1 VGKLFPELKKKLKGS
16 VIVQFCPY
24 TKQGDIDLEGL
35 KENTKFI
42 LDFAKSGKDIVIMTN
57 GSTSEFYANTLEQQ
71 QKVIK
76 TTVETVAGQV
86 PVIAGV
92 SQAAAGLTIQMTRY
106 AKEVGADCALVVCPY
121 YHHASKEGMYQYFK
135 AIAEAVNTGIVVY
148 NNPDVSGTLI
158 PPDLMARLSKIDN
171 IIATKDNSPTAA
183 SYFWKTVSIDPQD
196 MVLLNGLGEV
206 EYVAAAAYG
215 LKYRGFVNTIGN
227 FAPQLPYAVYE
238 SVEANNFKQATEGLK
253 RELPFLRVSAKIQSR
268 RESISVFPE
277 WLRSST
283 TYISIG
289 KYAMNLIG
297 LKGGTYHP
305 AQLPV
310 ENLNA
315 DEKKEIKQALK
326 EMSLI

>member
-1 VGKLFPELKKKLKGS
+1 VGKAFQELKQKLKGS
-16 VIVQFCPY
+16 IIVQFCPY
-24 TKQGDIDLEGL
+24 TQQGDIDFDGL

-42 LDFAKSGKDIVIMTN
+42 LDSAKHNTDTVIMTN

-71 QKVIK
+71 QKIIK

-92 SQAAAGLTIQMTRY
+92 SQAAAGLTIQMAQY
-106 AKEVGADCALVVCPY
+106 AKEVGADCALVVCPF
-121 YHHASKEGMYQYFK
+121 YHHASKEGMFQYFK
-135 AIAEAVNTGIVVY
+135 AIAEAVDIGIVVY

-183 SYFWKTVSIDPQD
+183 SYFWKAASIDPQD
-196 MVLLNGLGEV
+196 MVLIAGLGEV

-215 LKYRGFVNTIGN
+215 LRYRGFVNYTGN
-227 FAPQLPYAVYE
+227 FAPQLPYSVYE
-238 SVEANNFKQATEGLK
+238 AVRANNFNQAMEALKQ
-253 RELPFLRVSAKIQSR
+253 ELPLLRVSAKIQSR

-277 WLRSST
+277 WLRASS
-283 TYISIG
+283 TYISVG
-289 KYAMNLIG
+289 KQAMNLVG
-297 LKGGTYHP
+297 LKGGVYHP

-310 ENLNA
+310 ENLT
-315 DEKKEIKQALK
+315 DEEKQEIKQALK
-326 EMSLI
+326 EMNLI

>member
-1 VGKLFPELKKKLKGS
+1 LGKLFPELKKKLKGS

-24 TKQGDIDLEGL
+24 TKRGDIDLEGL

-71 QKVIK
+71 QMVIK

-171 IIATKDNSPTAA
+171 IIASKDNSPTAA

-227 FAPQLPYAVYE
+227 FAPRLPYAVYE
-238 SVEANNFKQATEGLK
+238 SVEANNFKQATESLTK
-253 RELPFLRVSAKIQSR
+253 ELPFLRVSAKIQSR

-277 WLRSST
+277 WLRAST

-297 LKGGTYHP
+297 LKGGAYHP

-315 DEKKEIKQALK
+315 DEKKEIRQALK